1 MNQRRRNR
9 LPRALLGAAVA
20 ALCLAPAAAKPAAP
34 AKPAPLR
41 TARAAELK
49 ANVQAFRLHLR
60 FFGEQAK
67 PYYALTLS
75 VAPAAQP
82 AGIQGAKT
90 FHLVRMIGKDA
101 AEKIIDH
108 LAAEGFLDGAA
119 LPAAVAPADAGP
131 PGPKG
136 PSYAMHVDGL
146 KAGTLGEDL
155 GWGPKMLARLDA
167 LRTVIA
173 AGEPP
178 AATLCPACR
187 KLAVVA
193 VVGRCAN
200 CGGATASAAYKLCP
214 KCAADLRQCRHCRRS
229 LAAPATESMD
239 QLLGRLDEHRRLW
252 RKDDEPRRPVK
263 ALGARE
269 IAALIEQLGAAEWK
283 EREAATQALI
293 EAGDCAKAALQAK
306 AKQDSLDPEVA
317 HRIEQILSEAGGR
330 AARTATCP
338 KTGITV
344 SLTPDGGA
352 LSAALQG
359 KRLWTLS
366 LRQPCTKV
374 TIRGNAAVVEPIN
387 WTVDLQ
393 TGRITGYGRPQPQVG
408 PRPVPIRQGQGGVI
422 IRL

>member
-1 MNQRRRNR
+1 MNECTPDR
-9 LPRALLGAAVA
+9 LPRALLAAAVG
-20 ALCLAPAAAKPAAP
+20 ALCLAPAAAKPPAP

-60 FFGEQAK
+60 YFGEQAK
-67 PYYALTLS
+67 PYYALTLG

-82 AGIQGAKT
+82 AGVQGAKT

-108 LAAEGFLDGAA
+108 LAAEGFLDSAA
-119 LPAAVAPADAGP
+119 LPAAAAPADAGP
-131 PGPKG
+131 PQPKQ
-136 PSYAMHVDGL
+136 PTYAMHVEGL

-173 AGEPP
+173 AGEPLGE
-178 AATLCPACR
+178 TLCPACR
-187 KLAVVA
+187 KLNVVA

-200 CGGATASAAYKLCP
+200 CGGATASTAYKLCP
-214 KCAADLRQCRHCRRS
+214 KCAAKLRQCRHCRRS

-239 QLLGRLDEHRRLW
+239 QLLGRLDEHRRRW
-252 RKDDEPRRPVK
+252 QADDERRRPAK
-263 ALGARE
+263 TLGAAE
-269 IAALIEQLGAAEWK
+269 IAALIEQLGAAQWK
-283 EREAATQALI
+283 DREAATQALI
-293 EAGDCAKAALQAK
+293 EGGARAKAALEAK
-306 AKQDSLDPEVA
+306 AKQADLDPEVA
-317 HRIEQILSEAGGR
+317 HRIEQILGEAGER

-352 LSAALQG
+352 LSATLQG

-366 LRQPCTKV
+366 LRQPCSKV
-374 TIRGNAAVVEPIN
+374 TIRGSAAVVEPIN

-393 TGRITGYGRPQPQVG
+393 TGRITGYGRPQVV
-408 PRPVPIRQGQGGVI
+408 PRPVPIRQGQGGAI